1 MKIIIMCPMWKRPIL
16 TNYIFNYY
24 NKMKS
29 ALLPSIDLIL
39 IAVGSEGK
47 TSREIAERNGF
58 DYLEYPNMPLNRKF
72 NAGVKYAKYHDP
84 DVLFLLNSDD
94 IISADYFRA
103 IKPEAETVVGL
114 LDIYFFD
121 LENKNLG
128 YWPGYLDGRKGEPI
142 GPGRCF
148 SRKVLEK
155 CEWQPWP
162 QEKKIKGGLDGRC
175 RDRLKSL
182 GVKLKGRYMDEMG
195 CFAMD
200 VKTDINIWAWNRLK
214 YKEVIRG
221 NKMKEILRKAGVDSI
236 LNLKT

>member
-1 MKIIIMCPMWKRPIL
+1 MKIVIVCSMWKRPIL

-29 ALLPSIDLIL
+29 ALLPSINLIL
-39 IAVGSEGK
+39 TAVGSEGK
-47 TSREIAERNGF
+47 TSKEIAERNGF

-84 DVLFLLNSDD
+84 DILFLLSSDD

-103 IKPEAETVVGL
+103 IKPETETVIGL

-128 YWPGYLDGRKGEPI
+128 YWPGYPDSRKGEPI

-162 QEKKIKGGLDGRC
+162 QEKEIKGGLDGRC

-182 GVKLKGRYMDEMG
+182 GVKLEGRYMDEMG

-200 VKTDINIWAWNRLK
+200 VKTDINIWAWNRIK